1 MLLFRYIEYIL
12 MTRASQVILMVKNP
26 PKQSRRHKRRRFDPW
41 VGKIPWRRKPQLTPV
56 FSPEKF
62 HRQRSLSGYSPWGHK
77 ESDMT
82 EHTHAH

>member
-12 MTRASQVILMVKNP
+12 NESCFTGDTFVKNP
-26 PKQSRRHKRRRFDPW
+26 PNQSRRHKRRRFDPW

-56 FSPEKF
+56 FLPEKF
-62 HRQRSLSGYSPWGHK
+62 HGQRSLSGYSPWGRK
-77 ESDMT
+77 DSDMT